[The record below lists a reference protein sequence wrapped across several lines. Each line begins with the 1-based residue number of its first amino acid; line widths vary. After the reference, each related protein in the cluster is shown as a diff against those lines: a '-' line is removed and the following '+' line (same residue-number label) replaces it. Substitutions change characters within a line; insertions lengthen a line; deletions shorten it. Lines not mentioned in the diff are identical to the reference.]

1 MNLLKS
7 HKAHQKKCY
16 GAFLKTLLFG
26 MQRSKESSP
35 GDRSHHPA
43 KKSHHPAKK
52 SHHPAKKS
60 HHPAKKSHHPACP
73 GDPEMTTLLSFR
85 PKQGSLR

>member
-26 MQRSKESSP
+26 VQRSKESSP

-43 KKSHHPAKK
+43 IEVITRRRKVITRRRKVITRRRKVITRLVRVIQK
-52 SHHPAKKS
+52 
-60 HHPAKKSHHPACP
+60 
-73 GDPEMTTLLSFR
+73 
-85 PKQGSLR
+85 